1 MSNHIDYQ
9 NMLIIKILIVKILRG
24 HSQDETGLKFEVFV
38 ILARDCSLNLKNVN
52 VQITADK
59 LPVLYTDIVCS
70 ESGTFLLLS

>member
-1 MSNHIDYQ
+1 M
-9 NMLIIKILIVKILRG
+9 LIVKILRG

-52 VQITADK
+52 VQITAEK
-59 LPVLYTDIVCS
+59 LPVLCTDIVCN